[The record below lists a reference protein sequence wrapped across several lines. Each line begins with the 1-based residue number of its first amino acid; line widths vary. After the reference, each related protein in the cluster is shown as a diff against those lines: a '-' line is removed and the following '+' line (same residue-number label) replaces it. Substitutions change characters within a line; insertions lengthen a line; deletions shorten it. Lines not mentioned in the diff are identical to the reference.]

1 MVLPQLSQVLVL
13 TYSSVSLK
21 EERAAE
27 KVKEESYETIFHA
40 RFPVAQEAMAVAMTV
55 GSKTPPQ
62 QLLGL
67 PGTSRMGKI
76 TRSKSLLPPW
86 DRGIKLKLYY
96 YFK

>member
-1 MVLPQLSQVLVL
+1 MSQVLIL
-13 TYSSVSLK
+13 PYSSILLK
-21 EERAAE
+21 GGPAAE
-27 KVKEESYETIFHA
+27 RVKEESYETIFHVY
-40 RFPVAQEAMAVAMTV
+40 FPVIQEAVAVAMAV

-76 TRSKSLLPPW
+76 NRSKRLLPPW
-86 DRGIKLKLYY
+86 DQGIMLKLYY